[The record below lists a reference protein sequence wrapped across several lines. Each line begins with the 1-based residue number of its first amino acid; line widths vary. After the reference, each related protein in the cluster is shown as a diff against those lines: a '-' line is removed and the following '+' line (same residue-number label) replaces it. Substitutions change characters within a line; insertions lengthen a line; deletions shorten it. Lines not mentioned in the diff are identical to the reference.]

1 MLKYYIATKK
11 GLKNV
16 VNKNTSVLYV
26 GASHGRT
33 VEKLSKECK
42 IIYALD
48 CSIVTTKKLLSIA
61 EKYTNIAPILAD
73 ANKISDFK
81 NRVGKIDFI
90 FQDIAQKDQVRIFK
104 KLITHFKPKHAMLA
118 LKTKNIDSNKTKKE
132 VLNIT
137 LEELSDFDIEYVDLG
152 PEIKDHYAIF
162 I

>member
-1 MLKYYIATKK
+1 MLKYYIAQKK
-11 GLKNV
+11 GLRNV
-16 VNKNTSVLYV
+16 VNKKTSILYV

-33 VEKLSKECK
+33 VAKLSKECK

-48 CSIVTTKKLLSIA
+48 VSVVTTKKLLEIA
-61 EKYTNIAPILAD
+61 EKQTNIAPILAD
-73 ANKISDFK
+73 ANKINEYK

-104 KLITHFKPKHAMLA
+104 KLISHFKPKHAMLA
-118 LKTKNIDSNKTKKE
+118 LKTKNIDSIKSKE
-132 VLNIT
+132 LVLKDA
-137 LEELSDFDIEYVDLG
+137 LEELSDFDIEYVDLS